1 MSEIKKAEK
10 TDFISLA
17 VAIAII
23 SEECNLNVKEFSS
36 MLEALGR
43 VTNEQC
49 EMIGAICSAFKM
61 RDVMENQT
69 GQNKN

>member
-1 MSEIKKAEK
+1 MIEATENSK
-10 TDFISLA
+10 FINLA
-17 VAIAII
+17 VAIAMINK
-23 SEECNLNVKEFSS
+23 ECDLNVKEFNL
-36 MLEALGR
+36 MLKTLGCI
-43 VTNEQC
+43 THEQC